1 MLYIISIL
9 ILSLLTVSV
18 WMQSKEKERWF
29 WVKVILVYLCYFF
42 SFNISLVK
50 IPVLIIVAY
59 FIIRFKSKLNKKI
72 KYQVLIYSF
81 TLFITVNYVIPPLSL
96 GDIYTLNKEVKYTDR
111 FEKIDSIYR
120 YTEYS
125 YMQDNLKIFDDSP
138 QIIFTTWVYNYRGI
152 DIKDYEWLW
161 RYSYKELDFNW
172 MVHNDSER
180 KMSEAY
186 IRFNKTGEEYLGI
199 LKEDKNGEYYLELV
213 IEGNLR
219 QDVRTKSI
227 F

>member
-1 MLYIISIL
+1 
-9 ILSLLTVSV
+9 
-18 WMQSKEKERWF
+18 MQSKEEEKWF
-29 WVKVILVYLCYFF
+29 WIKVILIYLCYFF

-59 FIIRFKSKLNKKI
+59 FIVRLKSKLNKKI

-81 TLFITVNYVIPPLSL
+81 ALFITVNYVIPHLSL
-96 GDIYTLNKEVKYTDR
+96 GEIYTLNKEVKYTDR
-111 FEKIDSIYR
+111 FERIDSIHR
-120 YTEYS
+120 YTEDS
-125 YMQDNLKIFDDSP
+125 YMQDNLKKLDDSS

-152 DIKDYEWLW
+152 DIKDYEWIW
-161 RYSYKELDFNW
+161 RYSYKELDIYW
-172 MVHNDSER
+172 LVHNDFER
-180 KMSEAY
+180 KISEAY

-199 LKEDKNGEYYLELV
+199 FKEDKNGDYYLELV

-219 QDVRTKSI
+219 QDGRPKSI